1 MATFQSPIDNHDISL
16 RCYNL
21 TNSRSHIKGSTDR
34 DLLLPET
41 SPQTRQHHRVNGGP
55 IAGDE
60 VRGPGVTNRE
70 QHALPHAEGLTSKKG
85 YPLLAL
91 EVGENRATA

>member
-1 MATFQSPIDNHDISL
+1 M
-16 RCYNL
+16 
-21 TNSRSHIKGSTDR
+21 

-60 VRGPGVTNRE
+60 VCGPDVTTHER
-70 QHALPHAEGLTSKKG
+70 HALPNAKGLTSKKG
-85 YPLLAL
+85 YPLPAL
-91 EVGENRATA
+91 GVWENRATVRCGGGATTLAKRNREL